1 MKNMMIINGHKAI
14 IHYDPETELLRGE
27 FIGLNGGADFYA
39 DNVADLHKEGAVSL
53 QTFLDVCKEQG
64 IEPYKHYSG
73 RFNVRVSPQLH
84 AAAVAAAAAK
94 NISLN
99 EWVSNTLASATS
111 HQPAVM

>member
-1 MKNMMIINGHKAI
+1 MNNLMNINGHQAVI
-14 IHYDPETELLRGE
+14 QYDPETEMLRGE

-39 DNVADLHKEGAVSL
+39 DNVADLQKEGLISL

-73 RFNVRVSPQLH
+73 RFNVRVSPQVH
-84 AAAVAAAAAK
+84 AAAAAAAAAS

-99 EWVSNTLASATS
+99 EWVGRTLDRAA
-111 HQPAVM
+111 QMG